1 MYSVLILACC
11 NRQLALKA
19 LNDRLTKTVSPAW
32 PSMEDDAKLL
42 PETSSAQTIE
52 SAMVTDKV
60 IVDDL
65 EKHTYKPTE
74 RHSSEEAS
82 RPLPSDS

>member
-1 MYSVLILACC
+1 MYNVLILTCC

-32 PSMEDDAKLL
+32 PSMEDDTKLL
-42 PETSSAQTIE
+42 PDSSSAQTVE
-52 SAMVTDKV
+52 STVTDKA
-60 IVDDL
+60 ILDDL
-65 EKHTYKPTE
+65 EKQTYEPTE
-74 RHSSEEAS
+74 SHSSEGTN